1 MPNESSP
8 PLVAAT
14 MSGRSRCAGPEFMDE
29 YYIEWR
35 KKFSNSRFFSVHIV
49 RSVAFDHPKEPAQG
63 PLEGEDI
70 ETEHWEDARHWM
82 SIYDDLIR
90 FKLGLLQR
98 VKRELP
104 KLHPVAQKAADVD
117 VTFIETQME
126 GYHRRLDLWYQR
138 VWQLHGLWLD
148 PDGRV
153 LRYQGQEVVLTNREF
168 ELLQF
173 LLDHP
178 HRFYTSSQIMGYAW
192 SDSALFPEE
201 VRNYVSRVRKILARL
216 EIPCDLVNR
225 PGRGYSL
232 TFRNEG

>member
-1 MPNESSP
+1 MVP
-8 PLVAAT
+8 V
-14 MSGRSRCAGPEFMDE
+14 
-29 YYIEWR
+29 YIDRR
-35 KKFSNSRFFSVHIV
+35 KKFSNRIPIVLRMPEGPEKPSESV
-49 RSVAFDHPKEPAQG
+49 
-63 PLEGEDI
+63 PLDGEDI
-70 ETEHWEDARHWM
+70 DTEHWEDARHWM

-90 FKLGLLQR
+90 FKQGLLER

-117 VTFIETQME
+117 VGFVETQMD
-126 GYHRRLDLWYQR
+126 GYYERLDLWYRR
-138 VWQLHGLWLD
+138 VWTLQGLWLD
-148 PDGRV
+148 PNGRV
-153 LRYQGQEVVLTNREF
+153 LRHKGKEAVLTNREF

-178 HRFYTSSQIMGYAW
+178 HRFYTASQITSYAW

-201 VRNYVSRVRKILARL
+201 VRNYVSRVRKILVRL

-232 TFRNEG
+232 TFRNED

>member
-1 MPNESSP
+1 MDQSY
-8 PLVAAT
+8 T
-14 MSGRSRCAGPEFMDE
+14 GR
-29 YYIEWR
+29 R
-35 KKFSNSRFFSVHIV
+35 KKFSNRRIPQVRIV
-49 RSVAFDHPKEPAQG
+49 TFVEFDQARVPAQG

-70 ETEHWEDARHWM
+70 ETDHWEDARHWM

-90 FKLGLLQR
+90 FKLGLLER

-117 VTFIETQME
+117 VTFIEIQME
-126 GYHRRLDLWYQR
+126 GYYLRLDLWYR
-138 VWQLHGLWLD
+138 RIWQLQGLWLD
-148 PDGRV
+148 PNGRV
-153 LRYQGQEVVLTNREF
+153 LRHKGQEVVLTNREF

-216 EIPCDLVNR
+216 EIPADLVNR

-232 TFRNEG
+232 TFRNED

>member
-1 MPNESSP
+1 MVP
-8 PLVAAT
+8 V
-14 MSGRSRCAGPEFMDE
+14 
-29 YYIEWR
+29 YIDRR
-35 KKFSNSRFFSVHIV
+35 KKFSNRIPIVTGMPEGPEKPSESV
-49 RSVAFDHPKEPAQG
+49 
-63 PLEGEDI
+63 PLDGEDI
-70 ETEHWEDARHWM
+70 DTEHWEDARHWM

-90 FKLGLLQR
+90 FKQGLLER

-117 VTFIETQME
+117 VGFVETQMD
-126 GYHRRLDLWYQR
+126 GYYERLDLWYRR
-138 VWQLHGLWLD
+138 VWTLQGLWLD
-148 PDGRV
+148 PNGRV
-153 LRYQGQEVVLTNREF
+153 LRHKGKEAVLTNREF

-178 HRFYTSSQIMGYAW
+178 HRFYTASQITSYAW

-201 VRNYVSRVRKILARL
+201 VRNYVSRVRKILVRL

-232 TFRNEG
+232 TFRNED

>member
-1 MPNESSP
+1 M
-8 PLVAAT
+8 VAQ
-14 MSGRSRCAGPEFMDE
+14 P
-29 YYIEWR
+29 
-35 KKFSNSRFFSVHIV
+35 V
-49 RSVAFDHPKEPAQG
+49 REPARG
-63 PLEGEDI
+63 PLEGENI

-90 FKLGLLQR
+90 FKLGLLER

-104 KLHPVAQKAADVD
+104 KLQPVARKAAQVD
-117 VTFIETQME
+117 VTFIEKQMD
-126 GYHRRLDLWYQR
+126 GYYDRLDLWYQR
-138 VWQLHGLWLD
+138 VWQLQGLWLN
-148 PDGRV
+148 PEGR
-153 LRYQGQEVVLTNREF
+153 LLMHKGREAVLTQREF

-178 HRFYTSSQIMGYAW
+178 HRYYTSSQIMGYAW
-192 SDSALFPEE
+192 SDSNLFPEE

-232 TFRNEG
+232 TFRNEE